1 MQVECYLSLFFEFYF
16 ILIIIIV
23 TFYLK
28 YRYIEIKKVIL
39 IIIISSLISNYKHIK
54 QQYNFYLSRA
64 NKI

>member
-28 YRYIEIKKVIL
+28 YRYIGIKKVIL